1 MILLKIVI
9 IYLMRCKVELSNKI
23 LMRYFWISLGCISFI
38 LGTIGIILPLLPTV
52 PFYLL
57 TLYCFSKGSQRLHQW
72 FRQTDLYKK
81 HLADFVQ
88 KRTMS
93 IKAKFKVLF
102 MVTVIM
108 SIGYYFMPTEFFWVQ
123 YVMLTVW
130 IIHIIYLF
138 WGIKTEKI

>member
-1 MILLKIVI
+1 MQAT
-9 IYLMRCKVELSNKI
+9 RFTC
-23 LMRYFWISLGCISFI
+23 
-38 LGTIGIILPLLPTV
+38 GTD
-52 PFYLL
+52 LL

-93 IKAKFKVLF
+93 IKAKFKVFF

-108 SIGYYFMPTEFFWVQ
+108 SIGYYFMPAEFFWVQ
-123 YVMLTVW
+123 YVMITVW

-138 WGIKTEKI
+138 WGIKTEKYR

>member
-1 MILLKIVI
+1 M
-9 IYLMRCKVELSNKI
+9 ELSYKI
-23 LMRYFWISLGCISFI
+23 LIRYFWISLGFISFI
-38 LGTIGIILPLLPTV
+38 LGTVGIILPLLPTV

-81 HLADFVQ
+81 YLADFMQ

-102 MVTVIM
+102 MVTAIM
-108 SIGYYFMPTEFFWVQ
+108 SIGYYFMPMDFFWIK

-130 IIHIIYLF
+130 IIHTIYLF
-138 WGIKTEKI
+138 WGIKTDKI

>member
-1 MILLKIVI
+1 MYKLYIRNYRDYIAI
-9 IYLMRCKVELSNKI
+9 ITNSA
-23 LMRYFWISLGCISFI
+23 
-38 LGTIGIILPLLPTV
+38 
-52 PFYLL
+52 FYLL

-93 IKAKFKVLF
+93 IKAKFKVFF

-108 SIGYYFMPTEFFWVQ
+108 SIGYYFMPAEFFWVQ
-123 YVMLTVW
+123 YVMITVW

-138 WGIKTEKI
+138 WGIKQKNIDENKNKRLKLASYFALAKIILYLKSILLL

>member
-1 MILLKIVI
+1 M
-9 IYLMRCKVELSNKI
+9 ELSNKTLI
-23 LMRYFWISLGCISFI
+23 RYFWISLGFTSFI

-72 FRQTDLYKK
+72 FKQTDLYKK

-93 IKAKFKVLF
+93 IKVKIKVLF
-102 MVTVIM
+102 MVTVMM
-108 SIGYYFMPTEFFWVQ
+108 SIGYYFMPAKFFWVQ

-130 IIHIIYLF
+130 VIHTIYLF

>member
-1 MILLKIVI
+1 MDKLRLYKLYIRNYRDYIAIITNSAFLFVNSIL
-9 IYLMRCKVELSNKI
+9 
-23 LMRYFWISLGCISFI
+23 
-38 LGTIGIILPLLPTV
+38 
-52 PFYLL
+52 
-57 TLYCFSKGSQRLHQW
+57 FSKGSQRLHQW

-93 IKAKFKVLF
+93 IKAKFKVFF

-108 SIGYYFMPTEFFWVQ
+108 SIGYYFMPAEFFWVQ
-123 YVMLTVW
+123 YVMITVW

-138 WGIKTEKI
+138 WGIKTEKYR

>member
-1 MILLKIVI
+1 M
-9 IYLMRCKVELSNKI
+9 ELSNKI
-23 LMRYFWISLGCISFI
+23 LIRYFWISLGFISFI
-38 LGTIGIILPLLPTV
+38 LGTIGIVLPLLPTV

-81 HLADFVQ
+81 HLADFMQ

-93 IKAKFKVLF
+93 IKVKFKVFF
-102 MVTVIM
+102 MVTAIM
-108 SIGYYFMPTEFFWVQ
+108 SIGYYFMPMDFFWIK

-130 IIHIIYLF
+130 IIHTIYLF
-138 WGIKTEKI
+138 WGIKTDKI

>member
-1 MILLKIVI
+1 
-9 IYLMRCKVELSNKI
+9 MRCKVELSNKI

-57 TLYCFSKGSQRLHQW
+57 TLYWFSKGSQRLHQW

-108 SIGYYFMPTEFFWVQ
+108 SIGYYFMPAEFFWVQ

-138 WGIKTEKI
+138 WGIKTEKYR